1 MPPPTLFSLEGID
14 TNVVTIPIEEV
25 RKTNPQ
31 RYEMEQLT
39 GVIYADAAQGR
50 LVAERKLGMDEWW
63 VRGHIPGRP
72 LFPGV
77 LMIETAAQASAFLYK
92 VIEPAEARFIGFGGV
107 DDVKFRGQVLPGE
120 RMIVLVQVIEK
131 RPRRAVFATQGFVGD
146 RLVFQ
151 ANIIGMPI

>member
-14 TNVVTIPIEEV
+14 INVVTIPIDGV
-25 RKTNPQ
+25 RKANPQ

-39 GVIYADAAQGR
+39 GVIYADAAGRR
-50 LVAERKLGMDEWW
+50 LVAERQLGADEWW

-72 LFPGV
+72 LMPGV
-77 LMIETAAQASAFLYK
+77 LMIEAAAQASAFLYK
-92 VIEPAEARFIGFGGV
+92 VIDPAEARFIGFSGV

-120 RMIVLVQVIEK
+120 RMIILVQVLEM

-151 ANIIGMPI
+151 ANIVGMPI